1 MDAQNV
7 LVAVAPIIGTAR
19 TMSAALNIA
28 EALELAIAVIEEEIE
43 EAFKREAEIDARH
56 IRIEVSD
63 HTAKL
68 YGHVHS
74 MHEVSAARAAA
85 ASAPGV
91 AAVESHLVAIFDKL
105 GVCSRAAALAL
116 LLDAG

>member
-1 MDAQNV
+1 MVRNV
-7 LVAVAPIIGTAR
+7 RGVLGVTNTVTVEPPVHPER
-19 TMSAALNIA
+19 V
-28 EALELAIAVIEEEIE
+28 EAMIE

-56 IRIEVSD
+56 VRVEVSD

-74 MHEVSAARAAA
+74 LKEANAAKTAA

-91 AAVESHLVAIFDKL
+91 AQVESHLV
-105 GVCSRAAALAL
+105 VSP
-116 LLDAG
+116 